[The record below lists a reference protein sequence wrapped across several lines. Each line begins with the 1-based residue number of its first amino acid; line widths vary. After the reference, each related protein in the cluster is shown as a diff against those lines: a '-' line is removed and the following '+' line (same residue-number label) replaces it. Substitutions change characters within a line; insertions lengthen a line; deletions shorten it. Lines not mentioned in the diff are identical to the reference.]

1 MATVYENFT
10 HISRN
15 TLNITVDPQM
25 EAYGSQLVV
34 VFSLLTESI
43 SFLHFSLSFA
53 IPVSWFLFMHFLCLY
68 HRPASDTYRYS

>member
-1 MATVYENFT
+1 MAAVYETFT

-15 TLNITVDPQM
+15 ALNIKVDPQM
-25 EAYGSQLVV
+25 EASGSQLVV

-53 IPVSWFLFMHFLCLY
+53 FLLSGFLFIHAFSLLIPQAC
-68 HRPASDTYRYS
+68 